1 MRVLFGCLFS
11 AFLTGLFANLYA
23 QSPSSAIKGRALIE
37 NHLPAESSTIILL
50 NSRDSSIVN
59 STIVGKDGLFQF
71 TDVIPG
77 GYILLATK
85 LGYDKSYSGPYQ
97 VLSGQVFLTN
107 DIVLKAG
114 TKQLKEV
121 SVVSNRPAVE
131 VHPGMVI
138 LNIQNSIIDA
148 GSTAYY
154 ILRGSAGVR
163 VDNNN
168 NISISGRQSAL
179 ITIDGKPTNLSG
191 DDLVSVLRSMQ
202 SSTIDHIELITS
214 ASAKYDASGGGIINI
229 VSKEG
234 KNTGVNAT
242 VTASGAYGKYG
253 KNSLGIVFND
263 HMDKFNVFG
272 FYNYSYNN
280 TFHNFTSDRIIN
292 FNNVMSDYN
301 GNYTSTQN
309 TYSNNYSLGTDYSIS
324 PNHTIGFLISGYS
337 RTDNF
342 AKNNTLQ
349 IANQSVLDSTIISS
363 SALSRHYTSINYN
376 FNYKGKL
383 DKAGTTLSADFN
395 YTDYNRSSDEFIT
408 NTFFDATGASYRAPL
423 LLQNLSPS
431 NIRIWLSKIDFSS
444 PLSKTAKLEAG
455 LKYSDAISNNNL
467 VFGPKVN
474 GVYTSDPN
482 FSNTF
487 LYDENVNAAYVNYQG
502 KFDKFDLTAGLRAEQ
517 TIATGNSVTSAQ
529 IVNSNYIDLF
539 PQVFLSYKYDGKNDF
554 SISFN
559 RGIKRPAY
567 EDLNPFLYYNDLY
580 DYRSGNPNLKPQY
593 TNAIELSYNY
603 NKAFLI
609 TLYNSILT
617 DAYEAPFYQ
626 QNDAT
631 KVNITTRENLGRVYS
646 YGIKAFVPIVFTN
659 WWNASFGVNAAYQR
673 YVAYSV
679 NGYLD
684 KGTQDISFSST
695 QSFIINKTLSA
706 EVTGKYESPF
716 FYGVNQFK
724 SNYAVDAGIS
734 QQLFNKRGSLKLSV
748 SDIFNTLLY
757 RNSTNY
763 QNLNLTIVDKRESQV
778 GRLTFTYRFGRSSI
792 KTASTHTTG
801 AEDEQKRAGG
811 AGSK

>member
-1 MRVLFGCLFS
+1 
-11 AFLTGLFANLYA
+11 LYA
-23 QSPSSAIKGRALIE
+23 QSPSSSIKGRALIE
-37 NHLPAESSTIILL
+37 NNLPAESSTIILL
-50 NSRDSSIVN
+50 KSADSSIVN
-59 STIVGKDGLFQF
+59 SAIVGKDGLFQF

-85 LGYDKSYSGPYQ
+85 LGYDKAYSGPYE
-97 VLSGQVFLTN
+97 VLSGQVFLAK
-107 DIVLKAG
+107 DIILKAG

-138 LNIQNSIIDA
+138 LNVQNSIIDA
-148 GSTAYY
+148 GSTVYD

-168 NISISGRQSAL
+168 NISISGKQSAL

-234 KNTGVNAT
+234 KSTGVNAT
-242 VTASGAYGKYG
+242 ITGNEGYGKYG
-253 KNSLGIVFND
+253 KSGLGIVFND

-301 GNYTSTQN
+301 GNYMSTQKTN
-309 TYSNNYSLGTDYSIS
+309 NNNYSLGTDYFIS
-324 PNHTIGFLISGYS
+324 PDHTIGFLISGYS

-342 AKNNTLQ
+342 TKNNTLQ
-349 IANQSVLDSTIISS
+349 IANQAVLDSTIISTS
-363 SALSRHYTSINYN
+363 ELSRHYTSINYN
-376 FNYKGKL
+376 FNYNGKI

-408 NTFFDATGASYRAPL
+408 NTFFNATGASYRAPL

-455 LKYSDAISNNNL
+455 LKYSDAISNNHL

-487 LYDENVNAAYVNYQG
+487 LYDENVNSAYVNYQG

-529 IVNSNYIDLF
+529 IVNSNYLDLF
-539 PQVFLSYKYDGKNDF
+539 PQVFLSYKYDEKNDF

-580 DYRSGNPNLKPQY
+580 DYRSGNPNLKPEY

-603 NKAFLI
+603 NKAFLL

-646 YGIKAFVPIVFTN
+646 YGIKAFVPVVFTN
-659 WWNASFGVNAAYQR
+659 WWNANFAVNAAYQR
-673 YVAYSV
+673 YVSYPV

-706 EVTGKYESPF
+706 EIKGKYESPF
-716 FYGVNQFK
+716 FYGVNQYK
-724 SNYAVDAGIS
+724 ANYAVDAGIS
-734 QQLFNKRGSLKLSV
+734 QQLFNKRGSLKLNV
-748 SDIFNTLLY
+748 SDIFNTLRD

-763 QNLNLTIVDKRESQV
+763 QNLNLTIVDKRESQI

-792 KTASTHTTG
+792 KAASTHTTG
-801 AEDEQKRAGG
+801 AEDEQKRAGSNSG
-811 AGSK
+811 NQN